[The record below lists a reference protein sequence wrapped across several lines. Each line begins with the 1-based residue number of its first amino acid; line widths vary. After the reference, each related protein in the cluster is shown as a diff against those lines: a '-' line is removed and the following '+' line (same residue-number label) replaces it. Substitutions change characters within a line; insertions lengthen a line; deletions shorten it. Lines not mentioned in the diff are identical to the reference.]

1 MASDSFQIMGMADQ
15 GQLPKALARRSKYD
29 TPTVPILLSAIGVL
43 ALGLFV
49 RLAVRS
55 VVDQSM
61 HPLPSQD
68 YHHTHP
74 SFSVVSPCRSGKLD
88 FEAIVEL
95 VNVLYVF
102 AGRQFSRF
110 GSSCNVGKEIQ
121 APFFDVQGWA
131 AL

>member
-43 ALGLFV
+43 VLGSFV

-74 SFSVVSPCRSGKLD
+74 SFSVVSPYLP
-88 FEAIVEL
+88 L
-95 VNVLYVF
+95 
-102 AGRQFSRF
+102 RQ
-110 GSSCNVGKEIQ
+110 
-121 APFFDVQGWA
+121 A
-131 AL
+131 